1 MSLLPRSQTQFQL
14 KDYWDKF
21 FQKRSSP
28 FEWYGEYLDLCHV
41 LHKYIKQQNK
51 ILVIGCGNSK
61 LSEDLYDV
69 GFESIENIDISEV
82 VIKQMLAKNKDKRP
96 LMNFV
101 TMDMFNMTYHD
112 NTFDCVIDK
121 GTLDA
126 VCVNKEDGTIQK
138 VNKMFAE
145 VKRVLKPGGR
155 YLCVSLAQEHIL
167 EQLLANHDGGWVV
180 RVHVIKQKVEEA
192 VGIGSALPVFMFV
205 MTKMICIPG
214 RPLVKVR

>member
-1 MSLLPRSQTQFQL
+1 MSLLPRFHTQFQV

-21 FQKRSSP
+21 FQNRSSP

-82 VIKQMLAKNKDKRP
+82 VIKQMLAKNKDRRP
-96 LMNFV
+96 LMKFIA
-101 TMDMFNMTYHD
+101 MDMVNMTYHD
-112 NTFDCVIDK
+112 NVFDCVLDK

-126 VCVNKEDGTIQK
+126 VCVDKEDGTIEK

-145 VKRVLKPGGR
+145 IKRVLKPGGR
-155 YLCVSLAQEHIL
+155 YVCVSLSQEHIL

-180 RVHVIKQKVEEA
+180 RVHVIKQEVEE
-192 VGIGSALPVFMFV
+192 VIGIGSALPVFIFV
-205 MTKMICIPG
+205 MTKMMSIPG